1 MTQMTLDQWHDH
13 QGRIERQLR
22 HLQEGDSWTL
32 CGDHPRFAGKVRAVF
47 TITEV
52 PCPVADRV
60 PGRIIMRLTF
70 EDVQAAGWKCR
81 TSGRLENP
89 THLSL
94 RLMRVRWEELVQ
106 MGFIR
111 D

>member
-22 HLQEGDSWTL
+22 HLQEGDSWSLRGT
-32 CGDHPRFAGKVRAVF
+32 HPRFAEEVRAVF

-60 PGRIIMRLTF
+60 PGQITMRLWF
-70 EDVQAAGWKCR
+70 EDVEEGFVREQ
-81 TSGRLENP
+81 P

-106 MGFIR
+106 MGFIH

>member
-1 MTQMTLDQWHDH
+1 VTNMTLDEWHSH

-60 PGRIIMRLTF
+60 SGRIIMRLTF
-70 EDVQAAGWKCR
+70 EDVQAAG
-81 TSGRLENP
+81 RLENP
-89 THLSL
+89 THL
-94 RLMRVRWEELVQ
+94 RLNEMRGKWEELVQ
-106 MGFIR
+106 MGFSR
-111 D
+111 HD

>member
-1 MTQMTLDQWHDH
+1 MTQMTLDQWHAH

-22 HLQEGDSWTL
+22 HLQEGDSWSLRGTY
-32 CGDHPRFAGKVRAVF
+32 PRRFSGEVRAVF

-70 EDVQAAGWKCR
+70 HHLQAAGVV
-81 TSGRLENP
+81 TEQP
-89 THLSL
+89 THL
-94 RLMRVRWEELVQ
+94 RLSEMRNRWDELVQ